1 MRKLQAVLLALVAM
15 SALGAIVAASA
26 SAEATLAAEWLANGA
41 KITALLTTEA
51 TGELLLED
59 TKAASSVLCNGLIV
73 GTVNSAGKDTTE
85 LILNLQSEEVTLA
98 KPLLGTSSTGPDC
111 IAVKGCAVGT
121 VAKPIEV
128 SPEGLPWTTQLVL
141 DEVSGLFLD
150 KVTAPAASVG
160 YALLCT
166 VLGVKVEDICTQAEA
181 TVEIVNDA
189 ATGDAAIPVNAISQ
203 PLANCSIGGPGTGRN
218 EADAVSV
225 IKLTGASSAELLTV
239 SE

>member
-1 MRKLQAVLLALVAM
+1 MRKLQTILLVMVAM

-41 KITALLTTEA
+41 KITASLGTEA

-73 GTVNSAGKDTTE
+73 GTVNSAGKNTTE

-111 IAVKGCAVGT
+111 LAVKGCAVGT

-150 KVTAPAASVG
+150 KVTSATSVG

-166 VLGVKVEDICTQAEA
+166 VLGVKVEETCTQAEA
-181 TVEIVNDA
+181 TTEIVNDA
-189 ATGDAAIPVNAISQ
+189 ATGDAAIPAGAEST
-203 PLANCSIGGPGTGRN
+203 PLANCSIGGLGTGKN
-218 EADAVSV
+218 MTDAVSV
-225 IKLTGASSAELLTV
+225 IKLTGASSTELLTV